1 MENYLGLP
9 KGELQCHSHMANN
22 KCTLQNLTS
31 HCQWKLDAHVSTL
44 KSPWSKSSNQLLQ
57 NIHIQVLMEPS
68 VFSNCSL
75 TLKILNLKF
84 DNDSASSGD
93 VFPTLDHFFSRVS
106 VTATPE
112 VVELQQFTCL
122 NLGLDSRNPAYNRLF
137 GSTLGTSARVPLGKG
152 VPAVEFSAAQTT
164 SLTSKSVTDWHHE
177 QTQGTQYC
185 HNNMSGT
192 FSWTLEN
199 LGGFPF
205 DLKHPSYPKNS
216 KRSSLPFNR
225 DGSVTFTNQAHPD
238 TITWTLAPDL
248 EGTMVAF
255 PWRFL

>member
-1 MENYLGLP
+1 MGLCNSYTR
-9 KGELQCHSHMANN
+9 G
-22 KCTLQNLTS
+22 
-31 HCQWKLDAHVSTL
+31 
-44 KSPWSKSSNQLLQ
+44 
-57 NIHIQVLMEPS
+57 
-68 VFSNCSL
+68 
-75 TLKILNLKF
+75 
-84 DNDSASSGD
+84 GG
-93 VFPTLDHFFSRVS
+93 
-106 VTATPE
+106 TATVHICKPWAW
-112 VVELQQFTCL
+112 LST
-122 NLGLDSRNPAYNRLF
+122 PAYNRLF

-185 HNNMSGT
+185 HNNMSAT

-205 DLKHPSYPKNS
+205 DPKHPSYPKNS

-225 DGSVTFTNQAHPD
+225 DGSGTFTNQAHPD

-248 EGTMVAF
+248 EGTMVAWCISMEVFMTILNIRSPTSAGKTLKFCF
-255 PWRFL
+255 PMHVQHKLSSEYLSMNIVLK